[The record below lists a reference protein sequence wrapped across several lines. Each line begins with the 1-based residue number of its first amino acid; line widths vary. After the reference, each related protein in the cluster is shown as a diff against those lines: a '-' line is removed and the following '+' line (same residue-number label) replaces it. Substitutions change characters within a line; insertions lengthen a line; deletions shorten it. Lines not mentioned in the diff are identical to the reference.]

1 MKKIFTVGVYDLLHI
16 GHIKLFEHAKQLGNH
31 LIVAVQD
38 ADVVLRYKPNAK
50 MVYST
55 NERIYM
61 VRSIRYVDDVI
72 VYRDVDTIVK
82 EVDFDVFAVGPDQN
96 HAGFQAAIQW
106 CRDHGREVVVIP
118 RTDGISSTQL
128 REGLD

>member
-96 HAGFQAAIQW
+96 HAGFQAAMQW

>member
-16 GHIKLFEHAKQLGNH
+16 GHIKLFEHAKQLGDH

-96 HAGFQAAIQW
+96 HAGFQAAMQW

>member
-16 GHIKLFEHAKQLGNH
+16 GHIKLFEHAKQLGDH

-96 HAGFQAAIQW
+96 HAGFQAAMQW
-106 CRDHGREVVVIP
+106 CRDHGRKVVVIP